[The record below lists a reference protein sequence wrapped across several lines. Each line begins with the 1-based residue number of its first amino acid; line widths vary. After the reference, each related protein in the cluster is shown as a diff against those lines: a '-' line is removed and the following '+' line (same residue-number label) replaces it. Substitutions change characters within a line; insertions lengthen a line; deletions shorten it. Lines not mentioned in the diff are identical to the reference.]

1 MTHEI
6 VQNDDM
12 VSSINGSQNGKR
24 SSFISNI
31 SDKAV
36 TIFSDKYARR
46 HSRKRS
52 SVKPVRQKFVNWD
65 IEKVNEYMIN
75 KNIADGKKSS
85 IKTLGNVEN
94 INRIARKSKDLSNKN
109 KVNMITKIL

>member
-1 MTHEI
+1 
-6 VQNDDM
+6 
-12 VSSINGSQNGKR
+12 
-24 SSFISNI
+24 
-31 SDKAV
+31 
-36 TIFSDKYARR
+36 
-46 HSRKRS
+46 
-52 SVKPVRQKFVNWD
+52 
-65 IEKVNEYMIN
+65 MIN